1 VAAAGASYGG
11 WLRLDRSGA
20 PDPDLAAVV
29 ARKHAGGGDRTTSS
43 GEFAGAT
50 RDRAGVLD

>member
-43 GEFAGAT
+43 DEFTGAT
-50 RDRAGVLD
+50 RDRAGVPD